1 MIWTKGR
8 YKKLANIKFRASTLS
23 REIESFQAY
32 HENPSPAA
40 MAIVS
45 AMLPTIGFSVGSAH
59 GSRLAGIQNKV
70 YSRIV
75 EADLLDRPES
85 NGNIL

>member
-8 YKKLANIKFRASTLS
+8 YKKLANINFRASALS

-32 HENPSPAA
+32 HENPRPAA
-40 MAIVS
+40 IAIVS
-45 AMLPTIGFSVGSAH
+45 AMSPTIGLPVGSTQ
-59 GSRLAGIQNKV
+59 GRRLTGIQNKV

-75 EADLLDRPES
+75 EADLFDRPELK
-85 NGNIL
+85 GNIL